1 MSKGIFAGMQYMSWD
16 LCRWP
21 GVWVHQ
27 WNVQNGTLVHF
38 LYVSNWNLSISSQSL
53 EAGADIVKGAHLGA
67 VYYGPIAMCI
77 KVAILT
83 NWLRIFVPKGV
94 RNALFWLLHILIWTN
109 VVFYTITT
117 ITEVFRCWPREK
129 IWNPW
134 YEGGTC
140 SLDILGQNLAVS
152 VLNFI
157 SDTIILAIPQWII
170 WHLNLPRSQKWGIS
184 LLFVIG
190 IGFVNPTTLAVNMRL
205 TSRV

>member
-1 MSKGIFAGMQYMSWD
+1 
-16 LCRWP
+16 
-21 GVWVHQ
+21 
-27 WNVQNGTLVHF
+27 
-38 LYVSNWNLSISSQSL
+38 
-53 EAGADIVKGAHLGA
+53 
-67 VYYGPIAMCI
+67 MCI

-170 WHLNLPRSQKWGIS
+170 WHLNLPPSQKWGIS

-190 IGFVNPTTLAVNMRL
+190 IGFVNPTSLAVNMRL